1 MLTANIRSRNAF
13 ALIRKKRTGNPNYC
27 MTVPEREV
35 WYSRGIAVP
44 KSAIKR
50 VRIELNEIL
59 QKMEKNYENDL

>member
-1 MLTANIRSRNAF
+1 
-13 ALIRKKRTGNPNYC
+13 